1 MSLALV
7 TGATSGVGRAFARHL
22 ARAHHDLVV
31 VARTRHRLEELAE
44 DLRRESGVRV
54 EVLTADLSTAG
65 GCRSVED
72 RLTATPSVDL
82 LVNNA
87 GMMLRE
93 PFPYTHATDEERL
106 LAVNV
111 RAVLRLTH
119 AVLPAMI
126 ERRSGRIVN
135 VASFSAYGSG
145 GLATTYPASKSWV
158 LAFSEA
164 VGGSARVRR
173 AGVRVMALLPG
184 FTHTEL
190 HERSGIDLTGLP
202 RWMWLDTDRVVDAAL
217 RDLERGRRISVP
229 SVRYKLAVWGLRHL
243 PRPLLLPLSWDFS
256 APGGFWR
263 PGAGRFRKPR

>member
-1 MSLALV
+1 MPIALV
-7 TGATSGVGRAFARHL
+7 TGATSGIGRAFVRRL
-22 ARAHHDLVV
+22 ARTRHDLIV

-44 DLRRESGVRV
+44 DLRREAGVRV
-54 EVLTADLSTAG
+54 EALAADLSTVG

-72 RLTATPSVDL
+72 RLAAAPSVDL

-87 GMMLRE
+87 GIMLRE
-93 PFPYTHATDEERL
+93 PFPYTDGADEERM

-111 RAVLRLTH
+111 HAVLRLTH

-135 VASFSAYGSG
+135 VASFSAHGPG

-184 FTHTEL
+184 FTRTEL

-202 RWMWLDTDRVVDAAL
+202 RWMWLDADRVVAAAL
-217 RDLERGRRISVP
+217 RDLERGRNVSVP
-229 SVRYKLAVWGLRHL
+229 SVRYKLAAWGLRHSPRL
-243 PRPLLLPLSWDFS
+243 LLRPLAWDFS
-256 APGGFWR
+256 APSGFWHPR
-263 PGAGRFRKPR
+263 TGRFRKPT

>member
-7 TGATSGVGRAFARHL
+7 TGATSGIGRAFARHL
-22 ARAHHDLVV
+22 ARAHHDLIV

-44 DLRRESGVRV
+44 DLKRESGVRV
-54 EVLTADLSTAG
+54 EILPADLSTAE

-72 RLTATPSVDL
+72 RLAAPPFVDL

-87 GMMLRE
+87 GIMLRE
-93 PFPYTHATDEERL
+93 PFPYTRDADEERL

-119 AVLPAMI
+119 AALPVMI
-126 ERRSGRIVN
+126 ERETGRIVN
-135 VASFSAYGSG
+135 VASFSAHGSG

-164 VGGSARVRR
+164 VGRSAGVRR
-173 AGVRVMALLPG
+173 AGVGIMALLPG
-184 FTHTEL
+184 FTRTEL

-202 RWMWLDTDRVVDAAL
+202 RWMWLDADRVADAAL
-217 RDLERGRRISVP
+217 RDL
-229 SVRYKLAVWGLRHL
+229 
-243 PRPLLLPLSWDFS
+243 
-256 APGGFWR
+256 
-263 PGAGRFRKPR
+263 

>member
-7 TGATSGVGRAFARHL
+7 TGATSGIGRAFARRL
-22 ARAHHDLVV
+22 ARAGHDLIV

-44 DLRRESGVRV
+44 DLRRESDVHV
-54 EVLTADLSTAG
+54 EVITADLSTVE

-72 RLTATPSVDL
+72 RLTATPFVEL

-87 GMMLRE
+87 GIMLRE
-93 PFPYTHATDEERL
+93 PFPYTDDADEERL

-126 ERRSGRIVN
+126 ERGSGRIVN
-135 VASFSAYGSG
+135 VSSFSAHGPG
-145 GLATTYPASKSWV
+145 ALATTYPASKSWV

-164 VGGSARVRR
+164 VGRSARVRR
-173 AGVRVMALLPG
+173 AGVRIMALLPG
-184 FTHTEL
+184 FTPTEL
-190 HERSGIDLTGLP
+190 HERSGIDLTSLP

-217 RDLERGRRISVP
+217 RDLERGRNVSVP
-229 SVRYKLAVWGLRHL
+229 SVRYKLAAWGLRHL

-256 APGGFWR
+256 APSGFWR
-263 PGAGRFRKPR
+263 PGADRVRKPV

>member
-1 MSLALV
+1 MPLALV
-7 TGATSGVGRAFARHL
+7 TGATSGIGRAFARRL
-22 ARAHHDLVV
+22 ALTHHDLIV

-44 DLRRESGVRV
+44 ELRRESGVRV
-54 EVLTADLSTAG
+54 EVLAADLSTVD

-87 GMMLRE
+87 GIMLGE
-93 PFPYTHATDEERL
+93 PFPYTRGTDEERL

-111 RAVLRLTH
+111 RAVLRLTR

-135 VASFSAYGSG
+135 VASFSAYGPG

-164 VGGSARVRR
+164 VGRSARVRR
-173 AGVRVMALLPG
+173 AGVRVMVLLPG
-184 FTHTEL
+184 FTRTEL

-202 RWMWLDTDRVVDAAL
+202 RWMWLDAGRVVDAAL
-217 RDLERGRRISVP
+217 RDLERGRTVSVP
-229 SVRYKLAVWGLRHL
+229 GVRYKLAAWGLRHL
-243 PRPLLLPLSWDFS
+243 PRPLLSPLAWDFS
-256 APGGFWR
+256 APGGWWR
-263 PGAGRFRKPR
+263 PGAGRMRGLP